1 MEAVADESDYIAAA
15 MAKVMGGKGAG
26 QEHHDGG
33 GEGGAGGEADGG
45 KQPINIGPNV
55 GGLRVPAWPQNVDDC
70 AHVVLSVFHATK
82 RVSLGARTVTTG
94 SVHTSTGRCHY
105 ISR

>member
-26 QEHHDGG
+26 QEHQDGG

-45 KQPINIGPNV
+45 KPPVNIGPNV
-55 GGLRVPAWPQNVDDC
+55 GGLRLCLFRLTTWTTACNLCCLCSMLVA
-70 AHVVLSVFHATK
+70 A
-82 RVSLGARTVTTG
+82 GVT
-94 SVHTSTGRCHY
+94 
-105 ISR
+105 